1 MEPQIQDYYNELPY
15 GVNVIEKMNEECDFL
30 LKKIDEKDK
39 EIEGLIQLFKEYDK
53 RVIQYKKD
61 NELKEI
67 LRIINENRKPKKRK
81 FSCF

>member
-1 MEPQIQDYYNELPY
+1 MEPQIQDYYNEHPY

-30 LKKIDEKDK
+30 LKKLDEKDK
-39 EIEGLIQLFKEYDK
+39 EIEELIILFKAYDK

-67 LRIINENRKPKKRK
+67 LRIINENRKPKKKK